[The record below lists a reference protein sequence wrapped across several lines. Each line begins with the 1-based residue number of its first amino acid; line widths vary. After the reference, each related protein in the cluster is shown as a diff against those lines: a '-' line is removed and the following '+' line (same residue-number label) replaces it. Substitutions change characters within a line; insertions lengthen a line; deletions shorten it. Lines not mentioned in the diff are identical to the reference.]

1 MDGFWLGGRLWKV
14 FQAVAGSEG
23 CCRFPAVDWQRFE
36 KSKHATRT
44 SAILQRYL
52 IQID

>member
-1 MDGFWLGGRLWKV
+1 MGFGWEDGSGR
-14 FQAVAGSEG
+14 FQVVAGSEG
-23 CCRFPAVDWQRFE
+23 CCRFPVVDWQRFE

-52 IQID
+52 IEID